1 MVCDH
6 CFAWEA
12 SWSKSNH
19 LHHAFLF
26 DYCNNPTTA
35 ALSPELVN
43 CMVRDIEL
51 CDVSACSSSSIPSFD
66 LLSIH
71 SREKKKKKK
80 RAFPFSSFQTGLQ
93 KTTSDGNIIRHG
105 EITLVSP
112 FLLLSIRKRRQGKGS
127 QRGEPSTRA
136 ELAIRCLQWFE
147 ILSVFNWSK
156 QSNSGISLSFSSIL
170 TGHRSFAPA
179 KW

>member
-1 MVCDH
+1 MWGIVIKIESSTPCISLRLLQQSYH
-6 CFAWEA
+6 GSTQ
-12 SWSKSNH
+12 SWISE
-19 LHHAFLF
+19 LHGQRYWTMWRFRLF
-26 DYCNNPTTA
+26 IKLDTVLRSVIN
-35 ALSPELVN
+35 
-43 CMVRDIEL
+43 
-51 CDVSACSSSSIPSFD
+51 SFP
-66 LLSIH
+66 I
-71 SREKKKKKK
+71 KKKKKK

-147 ILSVFNWSK
+147 YY
-156 QSNSGISLSFSSIL
+156 QYL
-170 TGHRSFAPA
+170 TEVSRVTVA
-179 KW
+179 